1 MTTLVNE
8 FIKPDTLLLEG
19 RNQLGWIN
27 RFVLRDG
34 LTRTALQLL
43 KNLGIDR
50 AAQLVDASQ
59 YGDQLCTDPRSRRGG
74 SVASL
79 SSVCDV
85 LIASPSAD
93 AALACVDRRDGGWC
107 RALHADSPSATICSN
122 RARSSV
128 VARWSSVMS
137 RMACVFERGLT
148 ELRPVRQLLTVVVSS
163 PSKAAKSRTDRL
175 MASCS
180 ATASKPVHARPL
192 TIAIPYDLPPE
203 LGKCAR

>member
-93 AALACVDRRDGGWC
+93 AALACVDRGMAAGAVPSMQTPLQPRFARTAPGLLWLLAG
-107 RALHADSPSATICSN
+107 RA
-122 RARSSV
+122 
-128 VARWSSVMS
+128 
-137 RMACVFERGLT
+137 
-148 ELRPVRQLLTVVVSS
+148 
-163 PSKAAKSRTDRL
+163 
-175 MASCS
+175 
-180 ATASKPVHARPL
+180 
-192 TIAIPYDLPPE
+192 
-203 LGKCAR
+203 